1 MCGDRP
7 VERCAASVSTP
18 RGGDRPPVRTVG
30 ELRLNPA
37 GRGSTTRTRALGC
50 RLALDPAWGG
60 HRRHLPRLSAT
71 SRRGWTSGTGL
82 GAAGAFACSA
92 SVRGVPGLC
101 GIAADPRAAGCC
113 ACCGPVSGGCREFP
127 HVRVRVSARDG
138 QPFLCVWLMPVWR
151 RPSLFGGRSPCDDRG
166 ASPARRGSPLAA
178 RSHRAISP
186 ILPTGIICGIKSGI
200 RILAPNGQLAT
211 TWVPSSKLRG
221 IPREALRRQANES
234 QCNEIPDQSTVRASA
249 KEKLRADAATL
260 RALHQ
265 HSQQR
270 KRQSRPEMV
279 PTTDMTIP

>member
-178 RSHRAISP
+178 RSHRAIP
-186 ILPTGIICGIKSGI
+186 CGAD
-200 RILAPNGQLAT
+200 RALLRR
-211 TWVPSSKLRG
+211 LRG
-221 IPREALRRQANES
+221 LTHRRGG
-234 QCNEIPDQSTVRASA
+234 SA
-249 KEKLRADAATL
+249 G
-260 RALHQ
+260 
-265 HSQQR
+265 
-270 KRQSRPEMV
+270 SRWRSSSGSVLVVVCPG
-279 PTTDMTIP
+279 T